1 MKDRLSSLAKVTLK
15 VQEFRLREKS
25 ILDCAESLFIEQG
38 EDRVTVEMIAEAVG
52 VGKGTIYKHFETK
65 NQIYLRLMLRY
76 EEALAQ
82 VFAGLAGS
90 PDPEAIFR
98 EFLRFR
104 VQDPD
109 RYLLFDR
116 LEGKLVGENA
126 LPEMLDKLHAVR
138 MSNRDFLSA
147 FVARRIEQGKLIDVP
162 VEYHIGAAWALVHG
176 ACSLIKSDFYTR
188 YIGRPDDFIEFLLD
202 IGVRMANRRGRN
214 EAHRHED
221 D

>member
-1 MKDRLSSLAKVTLK
+1 MKERLSSVAKVTLK

-25 ILDCAESLFIEQG
+25 ILDCAERLFIEMG

-65 NQIYLRLMLRY
+65 NQIYLLLMLRY
-76 EEALAQ
+76 EESLAQ
-82 VFAGLAGS
+82 VFTGLADNL
-90 PDPEAIFR
+90 DPEAVFR

-116 LEGKLVGENA
+116 LEGKLVAENA
-126 LPEMLDKLHAVR
+126 LPEMVDKLHAVR
-138 MSNRDFLSA
+138 MSNREFLGSFIA
-147 FVARRIEQGKLIDVP
+147 KRIAAGKLLDAP

-202 IGVRMANRRGRN
+202 IGVRMANRRSRHEGQ
-214 EAHRHED
+214 RHED
-221 D
+221 H